1 MPQLN
6 LYLGDDQT
14 KQRFRFFLPLYVTED
29 RKALYTSKMQYPQH
43 IKAGSRLIIK
53 YHKEMCIKTRRF
65 SKRYRL
71 FIDESQAYSLPGR
84 NGSEALP

>member
-1 MPQLN
+1 MSQLN

-29 RKALYTSKMQYPQH
+29 RKAIYTPKMQYPQN

-53 YHKEMCIKTRRF
+53 YHKELCFKSRRM

-84 NGSEALP
+84 NGSEA